1 MSDRSESPT
10 ADASERGDASDPVA
24 PADDEAD
31 EAEADAPDDA
41 AHLADVEDGAGC
53 AEIWER
59 LSERRE
65 REDASREEPAGDE

>member
-24 PADDEAD
+24 PGDD

-65 REDASREEPAGDE
+65 REDASREEPEGDE